1 MQYNKRK
8 HLKLLKSSPKL
19 ESPRRSL
26 TDEEFVKFLDSMP
39 IADENFFELE
49 KYSAMMISH
58 LHWENREHYFELIEK
73 LLNGPMHFLELR
85 KKYQA
90 INEAG
95 ESLEA
100 NLILLEPDGKSKG
113 FGLLIGDLIMVF
125 DLYCPDPSLRES
137 HELSEEEL
145 RDVVQKIF
153 IEMKE
158 GYPENSKENI

>member
-1 MQYNKRK
+1 
-8 HLKLLKSSPKL
+8 
-19 ESPRRSL
+19 
-26 TDEEFVKFLDSMP
+26 
-39 IADENFFELE
+39 
-49 KYSAMMISH
+49 MIFH

-85 KKYQA
+85 KRYQA

-113 FGLLIGDLIMVF
+113 FGLLIGNLIMVF
-125 DLYCPDPSLRES
+125 DLYCPDSSLRES

-145 RDVVQKIF
+145 RNVVQKIF

-158 GYPENSKENI
+158 GYPENSKENV